1 MLLKLSHRSVLFLI
15 SSGVGFISG
24 IYEILALALEIVSI
38 FVLTKKQFLYNKS
51 TLDLQ
56 LLTKTE

>member
-1 MLLKLSHRSVLFLI
+1 M
-15 SSGVGFISG
+15 GFISG

-38 FVLTKKQFLYNKS
+38 FVLTKKQFLYNKL

>member
-1 MLLKLSHRSVLFLI
+1 M
-15 SSGVGFISG
+15 GFISG